1 MKKKKNNEVDINDF
15 IEILRQGYIISL
27 GEDKNAKQ
35 FEEISTEVE
44 KIYMGSDL
52 IYQNAIDYS
61 KEYFTIEPLA
71 DGTITFTNR
80 DNFK

>member
-44 KIYMGSDL
+44 KFCKNEL
-52 IYQNAIDYS
+52 NARL
-61 KEYFTIEPLA
+61 KYFY
-71 DGTITFTNR
+71 
-80 DNFK
+80 